1 MTPQRHPKEVV
12 RIGALYI
19 ALTVMLTVYGQ
30 LAFKWRI
37 DLVRA
42 SGFDSVVGAI
52 LKLAVDPWIIS
63 VVVAT
68 GLASIT
74 WGAALTKMELSYAY
88 PFMALTFALV
98 LGFSVALFGES
109 LTAGK
114 VIGLV
119 LIGIGLVVTS
129 L

>member
-1 MTPQRHPKEVV
+1 MVP
-12 RIGALYI
+12 IGALYI
-19 ALTVMLTVYGQ
+19 AATVILTVYGQ
-30 LAFKWRI
+30 LAFKWRL

-42 SGFDSVVGAI
+42 GAPDSVIGMI
-52 LKLAVDPWIIS
+52 LRLAVDPWIIS

-74 WGAALTKMELSYAY
+74 WGAALTKMELSFAY

-98 LGFSVALFGES
+98 LGFSAILFGES
-109 LTAGK
+109 LTTGK
-114 VIGLV
+114 VIGVV

>member
-1 MTPQRHPKEVV
+1 M
-12 RIGALYI
+12 GALYI
-19 ALTVMLTVYGQ
+19 AATVILTVYGQ

-37 DLVRA
+37 DEFRA
-42 SGFDSVVGAI
+42 SESSVSVIGMILRLAI
-52 LKLAVDPWIIS
+52 DPWIIS
-63 VVVAT
+63 V
-68 GLASIT
+68 GLATALAAVT

-98 LGFSVALFGES
+98 LGFSAILFEES
-109 LTAGK
+109 LTPGK
-114 VIGLV
+114 VIGVV

>member
-1 MTPQRHPKEVV
+1 MEVV
-12 RIGALYI
+12 PIGALYI
-19 ALTVMLTVYGQ
+19 ALTVILTVYGQ

-42 SGFDSVVGAI
+42 AGPESVIAAI
-52 LKLAVDPWIIS
+52 LKLAIDPWIIS

-74 WGAALTKMELSYAY
+74 WGAALTKMELSFAY

-119 LIGIGLVVTS
+119 LIGIGLVVTG